1 MTLPAG
7 PERDFDQAKLLLEEY
22 CFDLS
27 GFQAGQLV
35 AIWQERLE
43 AEPSWI
49 RAAVLEALYQG
60 RYKAFSVEQILQGW
74 KRRGH
79 PVRHFNSEFER
90 VVFGPIDPT
99 ISKYAAMTMQS
110 PSELMSAQPETAKP
124 PSSHTANNRP
134 SAAGPSLPNTS
145 SVSRDSAGAASPAPE
160 LPFEQATS
168 DETTVTEPPLN
179 AEPPAQPPPAR
190 SDDAEPQ
197 LSFESL
203 LNAGTSQHSAVFSQP
218 EPIRKFVPRSE
229 ASEFYQRLQSVVKH
243 SQ

>member
-1 MTLPAG
+1 MTLPTG
-7 PERDFDQAKLLLEEY
+7 PERDFEQAKLLLEEY

-27 GFQAGQLV
+27 GFHAGELV

-99 ISKYAAMTMQS
+99 ISKYAAMTTFS
-110 PSELMSAQPETAKP
+110 PSELMAPQPESREP
-124 PSSHTANNRP
+124 QPSSGEAENAIAPSPPAHTASESTADEVP
-134 SAAGPSLPNTS
+134 TS
-145 SVSRDSAGAASPAPE
+145 ASPSFE
-160 LPFEQATS
+160 LTPKQ
-168 DETTVTEPPLN
+168 EPMEDLT
-179 AEPPAQPPPAR
+179 PPAPTDPTSAPSSTSEKASAIAALIDTHPPH
-190 SDDAEPQ
+190 
-197 LSFESL
+197 
-203 LNAGTSQHSAVFSQP
+203 HSAIFSQP
-218 EPIRKFVPRSE
+218 TPIRKFVPQSDDP
-229 ASEFYQRLQSVVKH
+229 EFYHRLQSVAKR